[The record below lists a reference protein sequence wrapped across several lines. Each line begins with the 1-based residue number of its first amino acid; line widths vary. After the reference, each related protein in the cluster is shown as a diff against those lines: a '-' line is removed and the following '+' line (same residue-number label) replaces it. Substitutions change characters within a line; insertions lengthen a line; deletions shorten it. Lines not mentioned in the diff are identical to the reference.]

1 LQWVAARE
9 RTALTEEEEM
19 TARIPASHA
28 DILDKKAFAH
38 LTTLMKDGSP
48 QTSPV
53 WVDHADGQV
62 VINTAAGRV
71 KDKNLRRD
79 PRVAVSITDPD
90 NPYRA
95 LTIRGKVVKITEDGA
110 EAHIDKMAQKYI
122 GQDKYPWRAPNEQRV
137 LYYIE
142 PESVATMG

>member
-1 LQWVAARE
+1 
-9 RTALTEEEEM
+9 M

-53 WVDHADGQV
+53 WVDHEDGQV
-62 VINTAAGRV
+62 VINTATGRV
-71 KDKNLRRD
+71 KDKNVRRD

-90 NPYRA
+90 NSYRA
-95 LTIRGKVVKITEDGA
+95 LMIRGKVVKITEEGA
-110 EAHIDKMAQKYI
+110 DAHIDAMAKKYI
-122 GQDKYPWRAPNEQRV
+122 GQDKYPWRQPGEERV
-137 LYYIE
+137 LLYIE
-142 PESVATMG
+142 PESVAAMG